1 VSTLNIISET
11 MKDEKKMPDAEVS
24 VVIPVYNSED
34 CLDELARRLTNV
46 LDNSGKTY
54 EIILV
59 NDCSP
64 DNSL

>member
-1 VSTLNIISET
+1 MSTLNIISET